1 MAKRIK
7 RLEITPVISFDDS
20 TMTQQVKFD
29 SVDVGTILTD
39 KKTKVQRFRST
50 AITIDSVH
58 SIAGW
63 SDNSE
68 YNKLVII
75 HPLQHHKY
83 NLNYKIRDTD
93 MQSDVYYIADL
104 IKRALD
110 LENLPF

>member
-1 MAKRIK
+1 MKRIK

-50 AITIDSVH
+50 SLTIDSVN

-63 SDNSE
+63 SENSE
-68 YNKLVII
+68 YNKQVII

-93 MQSDVYYIADL
+93 MQSDVYYIAEL

-110 LENLPF
+110 LEDLPF

>member
-1 MAKRIK
+1 MKRIK
-7 RLEITPVISFDDS
+7 RLEITPVISFDDL

-29 SVDVGTILTD
+29 GVYVGTILID

-50 AITIDSVH
+50 AMTINTVN
-58 SIAGW
+58 SIAGCA
-63 SDNSE
+63 DNSE

-93 MQSDVYYIADL
+93 MQSDLYYIVDL
-104 IKRALD
+104 IKRAKD
-110 LENLPF
+110 LEDLPF

>member
-1 MAKRIK
+1 MRRIK

-50 AITIDSVH
+50 AMTIDSVH

-75 HPLQHHKY
+75 HPL
-83 NLNYKIRDTD
+83 
-93 MQSDVYYIADL
+93 
-104 IKRALD
+104 
-110 LENLPF
+110 